1 MRNHAFKADNPQSDG
16 ESEGEEEG
24 GKGEAKEL
32 TLLQIMER
40 RQEIVSKQTKK
51 ATRQLFLIRFSFHI
65 NICINR
71 QASTTVIDILRDEED
86 FRVNVVFNFF

>member
-16 ESEGEEEG
+16 ESEGDEEG

-40 RQEIVSKQTKK
+40 RQEIVTDKES
-51 ATRQLFLIRFSFHI
+51 H
-65 NICINR
+65 
-71 QASTTVIDILRDEED
+71 QA
-86 FRVNVVFNFF
+86 VVFNQILFSY

>member
-51 ATRQLFLIRFSFHI
+51 ATR
-65 NICINR
+65 
-71 QASTTVIDILRDEED
+71 
-86 FRVNVVFNFF
+86 

>member
-1 MRNHAFKADNPQSDG
+1 MRNHALNVDNPQSDG
-16 ESEGEEEG
+16 ESECEEEG

-51 ATRQLFLIRFSFHI
+51 ATRQLFLIRFSF
-65 NICINR
+65 
-71 QASTTVIDILRDEED
+71 L
-86 FRVNVVFNFF
+86 